1 MTYEYVCSACAHEWE
16 AEQRISEAPLT
27 ECPACHA
34 PKAKRQ
40 ISAGAGF
47 ILKGSGWY
55 SDGYSSAKS
64 DAKPEAKSEPAKSE
78 PAKSEPAKSDSKP
91 EAKSESAKTETK
103 KPSDSKAAAA

>member
-1 MTYEYVCSACAHEWE
+1 MTYEYVCTACEHQWE

-27 ECPACHA
+27 ECPVCHE

-64 DAKPEAKSEPAKSE
+64 AAKADAKSEPAKTDST
-78 PAKSEPAKSDSKP
+78 PAKTDTTT
-91 EAKSESAKTETK
+91 KTETK
-103 KPSDSKAAAA
+103 AGESKSAAA